1 VSRLHVRVVAIE
13 SSTDVGSVALFEDGL
28 LVTEELAAAAGGHA
42 ETLLPLLDTMLERA
56 AWSPADVARWAV
68 GIGPGSFTGVR
79 SAVALVKGIV
89 AATGAEV
96 VGVTSLD
103 AIRRAPSVDDL
114 EVCVLH
120 AGRSE
125 VYVQAVRGDGMVR
138 PPAHIP
144 RASLDAFVAGLAAEG
159 ASVLV
164 TGPDERP
171 LASSIGRIAR
181 GRAPQDAAALEP
193 LYVMPPQITMPAR

>member
-1 VSRLHVRVVAIE
+1 MSRVHSRVVAIE
-13 SSTDVGSVALFEDGL
+13 SSTDAGSVALFEDGV
-28 LVTEELAAAAGGHA
+28 LVSEEMGPAGGGHA
-42 ETLLPLLDTMLERA
+42 ETLLPLLDALFERA
-56 AWSPADVARWAV
+56 GWSPGDVARWAV

-103 AIRRAPSVDDL
+103 AIRRAPRADDL

-120 AGRSE
+120 AGRAE
-125 VYVQAVRGDGMVR
+125 VYVQAVRGDSVVR
-138 PPAHIP
+138 QPAHIP
-144 RASLDAFVAGLAAEG
+144 RAALDAFVAGLAAEG

-171 LASSIGRIAR
+171 HASSIGRIAM
-181 GRAPQDAAALEP
+181 GRAPQDPGALEP
-193 LYVMPPQITMPAR
+193 LYVMPPQITIPAR